1 MHKLDRD
8 GRDKMVR
15 SGLEGVDIVVNT
27 RAGNAF
33 LPIKRD
39 SNEVDAGTL
48 VLRIGPSVTV
58 PLMETVERGR
68 KQDVIGSKDPVDD
81 VSGSILEVSVVIPN
95 DVRSD
100 VPKREIDIR

>member
-1 MHKLDRD
+1 M
-8 GRDKMVR
+8 
-15 SGLEGVDIVVNT
+15 NT
-27 RAGNAF
+27 RARNTF
-33 LPIKRD
+33 LPIERD

-48 VLRIGPSVTV
+48 ILRIGPSVTV

-81 VSGSILEVSVVIPN
+81 VSGSILEVSIMIPN

-100 VPKREIDIR
+100 IPEREIDIR